1 MRYRLRLSGE
11 LKTWLVVLTLTRTHG
26 VPTHM
31 VPVRVHGFVPVTNLS
46 AGSTLSACPSS
57 TRYAIGPTANR
68 LNASSSPSSH
78 SQRLYQHQLTC
89 LNARYVTRISRS
101 ASRLNA
107 SPSASSQSPSS
118 TRGTQS
124 HPQPSTSAL
133 SMPGTPFL
141 CPS

>member
-1 MRYRLRLSGE
+1 MYCDIVSGE

-31 VPVRVHGFVPVTNLS
+31 VPVTNHLINLS
-46 AGSTLSACPSS
+46 ASSTLSACPSS

-68 LNASSSPSSH
+68 LNASPSPSSH
-78 SQRLYQHQLTC
+78 SQRLYQHQLPC